1 MKTLINLQYYFERII
16 TQEYVIVG
24 ANLIK
29 HQRSSPP
36 QVSSVRSILKICSKF
51 AEHPCRSAISRKLQS
66 NFIEIAL
73 PYGCFPVNLLPIF
86 RTAFLKNTS
95 GGLLLTL
102 LPNKESFFS
111 NLNIL
116 QMFLNARI
124 IRGSKKSV
132 EYPSYEKYWRL
143 S

>member
-51 AEHPCRSAISRKLQS
+51 AEHPCRSAISIKFQRNPPLR
-66 NFIEIAL
+66 
-73 PYGCFPVNLLPIF
+73 YGCFPVNLLPIF